1 MFEELNIL
9 NNLYELQKS
18 INDKDDLI
26 LINNLIEKREKG
38 FLNLKNNLLISKKDF
53 SSNSKT
59 VKKIFIDII
68 GYETKEW
75 TESLEE
81 KLNLF
86 LKSNEYKTLVIL
98 RFNVNKMNCTLKNQA
113 RETLNLYTIETI
125 KKTLK
130 L

>member
-68 GYETKEW
+68 GCETKEW

-86 LKSNEYKTLVIL
+86 LKSNEYKTLVVL

-125 KKTLK
+125 KKILK

>member
-75 TESLEE
+75 TDSLEE

-86 LKSNEYKTLVIL
+86 LKSNEYKTLVVL
-98 RFNVNKMNCTLKNQA
+98 RFNVNKMDCTLKNQA
-113 RETLNLYTIETI
+113 IETF
-125 KKTLK
+125 
-130 L
+130 

>member
-18 INDKDDLI
+18 INDNDDLT
-26 LINNLIEKREKG
+26 LINNLIEKRETNI
-38 FLNLKNNLLISKKDF
+38 LNIKNNLLISKKDF
-53 SSNSKT
+53 SCNSKT
-59 VKKIFIDII
+59 VRKIFIDII
-68 GYETKEW
+68 GYETEEW

-125 KKTLK
+125 KKILK